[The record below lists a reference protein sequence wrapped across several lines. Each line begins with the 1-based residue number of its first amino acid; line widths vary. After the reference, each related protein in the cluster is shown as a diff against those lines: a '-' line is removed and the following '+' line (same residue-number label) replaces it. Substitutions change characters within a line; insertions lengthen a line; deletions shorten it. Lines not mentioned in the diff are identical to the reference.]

1 MDFFAHHEKNVR
13 FFLQDGMR
21 ISVSEGDWTAAW
33 NGTAVTVHGPDR
45 SPLTFSLRSVTV
57 LKLAVSNT
65 TPPLLLVATTDRKLL
80 VWDVSAG
87 GGRCVR
93 LLAFKAAVTDIR
105 ANGTVAA
112 IVLEDLSLHFYKLG
126 QLIAADKI
134 DDAR

>member
-1 MDFFAHHEKNVR
+1 
-13 FFLQDGMR
+13 MR

-57 LKLAVSNT
+57 LKLAAGNT
-65 TPPLLLVATTDRKLL
+65 TTPLLLVATTDRKLL

-87 GGRCVR
+87 GGGRCVR
-93 LLAFKAAVTDIR
+93 LLAFKAAITDIR

-126 QLIAADKI
+126 QLTAVDKI

>member
-1 MDFFAHHEKNVR
+1 MKKMSVL
-13 FFLQDGMR
+13 FLQDGMR

-33 NGTAVTVHGPDR
+33 NGTAVTVQGPDHR

-57 LKLAVSNT
+57 MKLAVGNTT

-112 IVLEDLSLHFYKLG
+112 IVLEDLSLHFYKLC
-126 QLIAADKI
+126 QLTAVDKI

>member
-1 MDFFAHHEKNVR
+1 
-13 FFLQDGMR
+13 MR

-57 LKLAVSNT
+57 MKLATTATT

-80 VWDVSAG
+80 VWDVSAAG

-112 IVLEDLSLHFYKLG
+112 LVLEDLSLHFYKLS
-126 QLIAADKI
+126 QLTAVDKI

>member
-1 MDFFAHHEKNVR
+1 
-13 FFLQDGMR
+13 MR

-33 NGTAVTVHGPDR
+33 NGTAVTVHGPDHR
-45 SPLTFSLRSVTV
+45 SSLTFSLRSVTV
-57 LKLAVSNT
+57 LKLTTTATT

-80 VWDVSAG
+80 VWDVSAGG

-126 QLIAADKI
+126 QLTAVDKI

>member
-1 MDFFAHHEKNVR
+1 
-13 FFLQDGMR
+13 MR
-21 ISVSEGDWTAAW
+21 ISVSEGDWTATW

-57 LKLAVSNT
+57 LKLATAATTT

-80 VWDVSAG
+80 VWDVSAGG

-126 QLIAADKI
+126 QLTAVDKI
-134 DDAR
+134 EDAR